1 MFLKNHQQF
10 SLGLLLGNSVQNE
23 PYISG
28 GAVPLKPYFLLLPI
42 PTFRKVTQNASLVF
56 PCQ

>member
-28 GAVPLKPYFLLLPI
+28 GAVPLKPYF
-42 PTFRKVTQNASLVF
+42 FVT
-56 PCQ
+56 PYPYI